1 MQDDGQ
7 LNSLKEGVS
16 AVQVDRV
23 IVLWTA
29 NTERYSEVAEGLN
42 DTTEAFL
49 SSIDNDESEVA
60 PSSIYAAAS
69 ILEGVPFIN
78 GSPQNTFVPGLIDL
92 AIEKGGHTAYPEL
105 FLTECPHREHPTDHI
120 WIYLVIVE
128 SGTQLLHCS
137 AQKESTA
144 EAGQMACQSEGV
156 RKGLCTAAH
165 DSEVRLQAER
175 GHVKA
180 MQLHVGNQSS

>member
-1 MQDDGQ
+1 MQGDCE
-7 LNSLKEGVS
+7 LNRVKEGAY

-49 SSIDNDESEVA
+49 ASIDSDESEVA

-92 AIEKGGHTAYPEL
+92 AIEKGGHTD
-105 FLTECPHREHPTDHI
+105 CP
-120 WIYLVIVE
+120 
-128 SGTQLLHCS
+128 
-137 AQKESTA
+137 
-144 EAGQMACQSEGV
+144 
-156 RKGLCTAAH
+156 
-165 DSEVRLQAER
+165 
-175 GHVKA
+175 
-180 MQLHVGNQSS
+180 SSW